1 MATSTSTSA
10 TITTSNFNS
19 KLSSWLRSTTSMRQ
33 GAQDII
39 SFGLG
44 VYAECGDSGYITR
57 LYQAACQI
65 KGLNAR
71 LMADYVRA
79 HANVVLAKAADGQW
93 VFKKTAKGKA
103 EVKPLDTVWWE
114 FGKAKRESSNK
125 FMAFNRIVAVAN
137 ALENALEDSNMV
149 IELADV
155 DAALSKLQTIVA
167 KAKRARLTLVDKA
180 A

>member
-1 MATSTSTSA
+1 MATSA
-10 TITTSNFNS
+10 TITTSNFNA
-19 KLSSWLRSTTSMRQ
+19 KLASWIKSSTSMRQ

-39 SFGLG
+39 AFGLS
-44 VYAECGDSGYITR
+44 VYAERGDSGYLTR
-57 LYQAACQI
+57 LYQAACQV
-65 KGLNAR
+65 KGLNAK
-71 LMADYVRA
+71 LMADYIRA
-79 HANVVLAKAADGQW
+79 YANVSLSKAADGQW
-93 VFKKTAKGKA
+93 VFKKTAKGPA
-103 EVKPLDTVWWE
+103 EVKSLDTVWWE
-114 FGKAKRESSNK
+114 FGKGKRESSNK

>member
-1 MATSTSTSA
+1 MATSA
-10 TITTSNFNS
+10 TITTSNFNT
-19 KLSSWLRSTTSMRQ
+19 KLANWIKSSTSMRQ

-39 SFGLG
+39 VFGMS
-44 VYAECGDSGYITR
+44 VYVERGDSGYLTR

-65 KGLNAR
+65 KGLNAK
-71 LMADYVRA
+71 LMADYIRA
-79 HANVVLAKAADGQW
+79 YANVQLSKAADGQW
-93 VFKKTAKGKA
+93 VFKKTAKGPA
-103 EVKPLDTVWWE
+103 EVKSLDTVWWE
-114 FGKAKRESSNK
+114 FGKGKRESSNK